1 MPSDYILK
9 EKNLTFI
16 LPLAM
21 KISHIV
27 TFETE
32 INNQAKNP
40 FKQCLVFDRNGRKGN
55 AKREPAAITPAR
67 IGIRNKAA
75 GKGIPTAPVFCAR
88 GQEIPRDFNI
98 PVKILII
105 IANIHYVKINFII
118 SDTIIL
124 KSTIYGLV
132 DF

>member
-1 MPSDYILK
+1 M
-9 EKNLTFI
+9 
-16 LPLAM
+16 
-21 KISHIV
+21 
-27 TFETE
+27 
-32 INNQAKNP
+32 
-40 FKQCLVFDRNGRKGN
+40 
-55 AKREPAAITPAR
+55 
-67 IGIRNKAA
+67 
-75 GKGIPTAPVFCAR
+75 GIPAAPVFGAQ
-88 GQEIPRDFNI
+88 GYETPRDFNI